1 MSSLLARLLASPAQ
15 WRILPGFLRAG
26 YALLVKRAF
35 GVFKRPLVANIAGLG
50 SMKLE
55 PWDLIDSRIYFFG
68 EWEPAISKYMREAI
82 RPGAVVAD
90 IGANIGYY
98 TLLMS
103 RAVGPAGRVYAAEPS
118 PEIRARLEDSLARNA
133 IANVTVIPFG
143 ISDRSERRSFEL
155 SEANLGASKFGQV
168 SEDGI
173 ELRRLADVIPPE
185 DFARLSF
192 IKIDVEGMEAPVM
205 RDISTELDQLP
216 RELTICA
223 ELRINPE
230 MQQLLER
237 FRTAGMEFFEVPNR
251 YSMFDYPDHPL
262 EPAPCG
268 QLLSGQ
274 LDLALV
280 RR

>member
-15 WRILPGFLRAG
+15 WRILPGSLRAG

-143 ISDRSERRSFEL
+143 ISDRSERRS
-155 SEANLGASKFGQV
+155 
-168 SEDGI
+168 
-173 ELRRLADVIPPE
+173 LRRLADVIPPE

-237 FRTAGMEFFEVPNR
+237 FRTA
-251 YSMFDYPDHPL
+251 
-262 EPAPCG
+262 
-268 QLLSGQ
+268 
-274 LDLALV
+274 AL
-280 RR
+280 